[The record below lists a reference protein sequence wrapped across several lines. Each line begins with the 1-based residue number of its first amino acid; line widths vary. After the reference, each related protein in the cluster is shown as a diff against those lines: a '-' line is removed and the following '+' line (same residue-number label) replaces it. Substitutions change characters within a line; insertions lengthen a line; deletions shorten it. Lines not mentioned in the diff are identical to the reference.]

1 YVAFDYRVRPDSL
14 ISRISTI
21 EIHQE
26 FRKRILLKH
35 PSLHIYLLS
44 SQLAAEQEHVELLSA
59 KVEQIRDVLSSQLGA
74 EQEHVRAVSATLA
87 AEQERVRVLSV
98 TVEQINHQVLERDQ
112 AIQTLFS
119 HVAASQEH
127 ERALSEE
134 LARRDSELARI
145 KGSRGWRL
153 LESY

>member
-1 YVAFDYRVRPDSL
+1 QVRV
-14 ISRISTI
+14 
-21 EIHQE
+21 
-26 FRKRILLKH
+26 
-35 PSLHIYLLS
+35 
-44 SQLAAEQEHVELLSA
+44 LSA
-59 KVEQIRDVLSSQLGA
+59 TLAA

-153 LESY
+153 LESYGRIKYRRLLPIYRLLGLMTKGASEHSGPAVEDAANSIALVTANFGGIDEVKAL